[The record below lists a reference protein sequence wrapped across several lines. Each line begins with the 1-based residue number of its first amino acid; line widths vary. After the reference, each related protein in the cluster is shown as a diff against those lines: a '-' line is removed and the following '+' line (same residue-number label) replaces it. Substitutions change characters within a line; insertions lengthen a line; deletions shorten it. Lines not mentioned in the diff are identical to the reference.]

1 MSPIKLQN
9 LYLRISISQYCFL
22 KFILEGYD
30 GIGILSN
37 VDNGLVLLRY
47 PQERE
52 KDIFEILSSMES
64 KIGWVK

>member
-1 MSPIKLQN
+1 MSPIRLHN
-9 LYLRISISQYCFL
+9 LYLRISINQYCFL

-47 PQERE
+47 PQEME
-52 KDIFEILSSMES
+52 KDIFKILSSVES
-64 KIGWVK
+64 KIGWIK